1 MSDGELN
8 LIHHYLK
15 KGIMPEVILNLSEAE
30 RLFFTASYSLE
41 VEEENR
47 KWQKISELFS
57 L

>member
-1 MSDGELN
+1 MSDDELY
-8 LIHHYLK
+8 LVHHYLK

-41 VEEENR
+41 IEEENK
-47 KWQKISELFS
+47 KWEKMSESFS